1 MEYIESGIDMK
12 MKRQGRVPTHKVLVK
27 GSKGNEVYM
36 KNVVDLEDDLL
47 ESLMKEVMDEH
58 NRRKE
63 NVEKHTK
70 E

>member
-1 MEYIESGIDMK
+1 MEYIESEIDMK
-12 MKRQGRVPTHKVLVK
+12 MKGQDRVPTHKVLVK

-63 NVEKHTK
+63 NVKKHTK

>member
-1 MEYIESGIDMK
+1 
-12 MKRQGRVPTHKVLVK
+12 
-27 GSKGNEVYM
+27 M